1 MFRLLFHKP
10 HHIQETRYSGKKTDL
25 IVNRKDREDGR
36 VVIARFYIVLHGT
49 MTRVGYC
56 DLRLEMNREMYYAGN
71 IGYRIFTPYR
81 GNGYA
86 YDATVTLLSVG
97 FDIHGMDEIIITCSP
112 ENTASRRT
120 IEKLGGEL
128 LETVEVPEDHWLYE
142 RGELVKNIYLF
153 KKKDWER

>member
-1 MFRLLFHKP
+1 MW
-10 HHIQETRYSGKKTDL
+10 SGSVSK
-25 IVNRKDREDGR
+25 
-36 VVIARFYIVLHGT
+36 
-49 MTRVGYC
+49 MTGC
-56 DLRLEMNREMYYAGN
+56 TGN
-71 IGYRIFTPYR
+71 F
-81 GNGYA
+81 
-86 YDATVTLLSVG
+86 
-97 FDIHGMDEIIITCSP
+97 SP

>member
-1 MFRLLFHKP
+1 MFGLFFPK
-10 HHIQETRYSGKKTDL
+10 QKRNETRYAGVTTDL
-25 IVNRKDREDGR
+25 VLDRIEMING
-36 VVIARFYIVLHGT
+36 VIKAVRFHIVLHGT

-56 DLRLEMNREMYYAGN
+56 DLRFEMNEEMYYAGN
-71 IGYRIFTPYR
+71 IGYRIYTPYR
-81 GNGYA
+81 GNSYA
-86 YDATVTLLSVG
+86 YDAAKVLLKVG
-97 FDIHGMDEIIITCSP
+97 FDVYGMDEIIITCSP

>member
-1 MFRLLFHKP
+1 
-10 HHIQETRYSGKKTDL
+10 
-25 IVNRKDREDGR
+25 
-36 VVIARFYIVLHGT
+36 
-49 MTRVGYC
+49 
-56 DLRLEMNREMYYAGN
+56 
-71 IGYRIFTPYR
+71 
-81 GNGYA
+81 
-86 YDATVTLLSVG
+86 
-97 FDIHGMDEIIITCSP
+97 MDEIIITCSP